1 MFDRFLF
8 FYQYITMILLLISF
22 VLLFIFL
29 IASLLICR
37 RLLKNLDELVSENIK
52 LNKENLLL
60 NIEKTKL
67 TEKASILEAWINM
80 IEKEIDK
87 KLKKEKSTLKTVDLK
102 PQIMEL
108 HKKWLSHKEIWAM
121 FWFKPD
127 TVRKAISKWN
137 KQELNN
143 TKWYKSCVKS

>member
-1 MFDRFLF
+1 MLLIGSQLLDRFLF
-8 FYQYITMILLLISF
+8 FYQYITMILLLIWF
-22 VLLFIFL
+22 ILLFIFL

-52 LNKENLLL
+52 LNKDNLLL

-67 TEKASILEAWINM
+67 TEKVTILEAWINM

-108 HKKWLSHKEIWAM
+108 YKKWLSYKEIWAM

-127 TVRKAISKWN
+127 TVRKAISKW
-137 KQELNN
+137 K
-143 TKWYKSCVKS
+143 KAV

>member
-1 MFDRFLF
+1 
-8 FYQYITMILLLISF
+8 MILLLIWF
-22 VLLFIFL
+22 ILLFIFL
-29 IASLLICR
+29 VATLFICR

-67 TEKASILEAWINM
+67 TEKVTILEAWINM

-87 KLKKEKSTLKTVDLK
+87 KLKKEKSTLRTSDLK

-127 TVRKAISKWN
+127 TVRKAIAKW
-137 KQELNN
+137 K
-143 TKWYKSCVKS
+143 KAV